1 MVVILRWIRTSVPTT
16 YSYWPG
22 LEEGLRLLQ
31 KCYYIQLLI
40 LHSPY
45 IITTLS
51 RVGTYCRYVCTLPL
65 HVCTPY
71 CTSKLIVN
79 GTCGISWYHL
89 HVCRCL
95 IGPII
100 RARFQVLVIR
110 RNRKWT
116 RPISTL
122 RALPGSLP
130 ITFDTQIPE
139 QPEGY
144 PFSTFSYVLLNRTP
158 SAVQPYLHICVAKLS
173 GVTWKRLINCL
184 DSGEASQRQPNSLC
198 IRSIPE

>member
-79 GTCGISWYHL
+79 GTCGISWYYL

-130 ITFDTQIPE
+130 ITLIPK
-139 QPEGY
+139 
-144 PFSTFSYVLLNRTP
+144 
-158 SAVQPYLHICVAKLS
+158 YL
-173 GVTWKRLINCL
+173 
-184 DSGEASQRQPNSLC
+184 NSLRVTLFRLFRMFSWTVPRLPSSRTC
-198 IRSIPE
+198 IFVWQNCRV